1 MYVYVYVCV
10 CVYVTTQVH
19 SIVSEAV
26 DLELEF
32 CCEALSCRLVG
43 MNSDLMSTYIK
54 FVADRLLVAL
64 G

>member
-1 MYVYVYVCV
+1 MSVLLCGSPVSM
-10 CVYVTTQVH
+10 QVH
-19 SIVSEAV
+19 DIVREAV

-43 MNSDLMSTYIK
+43 MNADLMSTYIR